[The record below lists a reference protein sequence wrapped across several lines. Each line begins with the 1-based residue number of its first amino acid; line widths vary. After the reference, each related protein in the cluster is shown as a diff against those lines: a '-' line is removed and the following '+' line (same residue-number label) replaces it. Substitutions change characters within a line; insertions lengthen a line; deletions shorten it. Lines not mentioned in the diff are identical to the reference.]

1 MRGRKGTKGAEEAE
15 EPGSTPGLG
24 MARTR
29 RDELAYLTDLLKD
42 LGAIADRLGCPTL
55 AGILTLAKREAQL
68 ERDRS

>member
-1 MRGRKGTKGAEEAE
+1 
-15 EPGSTPGLG
+15 

-29 RDELAYLTDLLKD
+29 RDELAYLADLLKD